1 MIRIQLKK
9 SQPPRKRKRLRNKAR
24 TRKKIQGTAE
34 RPRLAVFKSARHIY
48 AQLVDDE
55 AGRTLAA
62 ACSLQMDKKTPVQ
75 NRSRQAEW
83 VGESMAK
90 KALEKKI
97 ETVTFDRGGFIYHGR
112 LKALAEGARKAGL
125 KF

>member
-9 SQPPRKRKRLRNKAR
+9 SQPLRIRKRLRNKAR
-24 TRKKIQGTAE
+24 IRKKIQGTAE
-34 RPRLAVFKSARHIY
+34 RPRLAVFRSARHIY
-48 AQLVDDE
+48 AQLVDDGE
-55 AGRTLAA
+55 GRTMAA
-62 ACSLQMDKKTPVQ
+62 ACSLQMDKKLSDQ
-75 NRSRQAEW
+75 SRRRQAEW

-112 LKALAEGARKAGL
+112 LKALAEGARKGGL